1 MATIDTVLGPID
13 SSELGR
19 TLPHEHV
26 LVTSAGVGHVYPEF
40 IDREATIDA
49 GVAQLKEAYAE
60 GVRSIV
66 DVSTIDLG
74 RDVGVLEEVSRR
86 SGVHVVCATG
96 SWLDIPRIFLTATP
110 DALAELYIR
119 EIREGIEGTGIRAGI
134 IKVANDIEGV
144 TEGGELV
151 LRAVAR
157 THQATGVPISTHAW
171 APLRVGEAQVR
182 IFEDE
187 GVDLG
192 RVYIGHS
199 NDTTDM
205 DYLEGLIDKGV
216 WIGLDR
222 FPAGNRPGT
231 PDWRGRTETVKRLID
246 AGYADRI
253 MLSHDWATTVTA
265 VNEEIREERARANPD
280 GYLFISRNVVPMLTE
295 LGVGAEV
302 IDQVMV
308 DNPRRFFEG

>member
-1 MATIDTVLGPID
+1 MN
-13 SSELGR
+13 
-19 TLPHEHV
+19 
-26 LVTSAGVGHVYPEF
+26 
-40 IDREATIDA
+40 
-49 GVAQLKEAYAE
+49 
-60 GVRSIV
+60 
-66 DVSTIDLG
+66 
-74 RDVGVLEEVSRR
+74 
-86 SGVHVVCATG
+86 VVCATG

-134 IKVANDIEGV
+134 IKVANDVEGV

-171 APLRVGEAQVR
+171 ASLRVGEAQVR

-187 GVDLG
+187 GVDLS

-231 PDWRGRTETVKRLID
+231 PDWRGRTETAKRLID

-253 MLSHDWATTVTA
+253 MLSHDWATTVTV
-265 VNEEIREERARANPD
+265 VNEEIREERGAGQPGRLPLHRPQRSADAD
-280 GYLFISRNVVPMLTE
+280 GAGRRLRDYRRDHGRQPTPLLRGIDTNDEGPRKTGAPRN
-295 LGVGAEV
+295 
-302 IDQVMV
+302 
-308 DNPRRFFEG
+308 

>member
-1 MATIDTVLGPID
+1 MATIDTVLGQID

-19 TLPHEHV
+19 TLSHEHV
-26 LVTSAGVGHVYPEF
+26 IVTSAGVGQVYPEF

-49 GVAQLKEAYAE
+49 GVAQLKEAHAE
-60 GVRSIV
+60 GVRTIV

-74 RDVGVLEEVSRR
+74 RDVGALEEVSRR
-86 SGVHVVCATG
+86 SGVHIVCATG

-119 EIREGIEGTGIRAGI
+119 EIRNGIEGTGIRPGI
-134 IKVANDIEGV
+134 IKVANDVEGV

-157 THQATGVPISTHAW
+157 THLATGVPISTHAW

-187 GVDLG
+187 GVDLS

-231 PDWRGRTETVKRLID
+231 PDWRGRTETAKRLID

-280 GYLFISRNVVPMLTE
+280 GYLFISRNVVPMLMA
-295 LGVGAEV
+295 LGVDSET
-302 IDQVMV
+302 IDGIMV